1 MARLD
6 NWLDLCPIAQGEN
19 LHRSAWLEWM
29 RLGWIMGAKDFSLQG
44 IGSRLGAWWPTIGL
58 AIRIA
63 FVGSLFGLVL
73 GSRPFDYVPWLATGW
88 AVWGMISSAITGS
101 AGAMNG
107 NKGLMLAI
115 PIPKEAFVVKVI
127 VKEFWLLV
135 QNSLLIFLVLLV
147 FQVPLTPALLLLVP
161 GLIITAV
168 FLFGLGLILGPLVAK
183 YKDFGPFISSVVGVM
198 FFVLPIMW
206 KPESIESELAHLI
219 LGLNPLYHYLQIV
232 RLPLLSEVPTD
243 INYLL
248 ATAGA
253 VVFLVTGILVM
264 KRSRSKIVYWA

>member
-1 MARLD
+1 MKFLLD
-6 NWLDLCPIAQGEN
+6 RN
-19 LHRSAWLEWM
+19 LTESL
-29 RLGWIMGAKDFSLQG
+29 RLGWIMGSTDFART
-44 IGSRLGAWWPTIGL
+44 RLGSVLGQAWPTIGL
-58 AIRIA
+58 AIRIS
-63 FVGSLFGLVL
+63 FVGAVLGLVL
-73 GSRPFDYVPWLATGW
+73 GARNTEYIPWLATGW
-88 AVWGMISSAITGS
+88 AVWSTLSATITGRS
-101 AGAMNG
+101 TAFTA
-107 NKGLMLAI
+107 NKSMMLAI
-115 PIPKEAFVVKVI
+115 PMPKEAFVVKVI
-127 VKEFWLLV
+127 VKEVLLLA

-168 FLFGLGLILGPLVAK
+168 FLYGLGLMLAPLVAK
-183 YKDFGPFISSVVGVM
+183 YKDFGPFISSIIGVM

-253 VVFLVTGILVM
+253 VVFLVIGLIVM
-264 KRSRSKIVYWA
+264 NKTRNKIVYWA

>member
-1 MARLD
+1 MKFILD
-6 NWLDLCPIAQGEN
+6 SN
-19 LHRSAWLEWM
+19 LAESL
-29 RLGWIMGAKDFSLQG
+29 RLGWIMGSRDFALVG
-44 IGSRLGAWWPTIGL
+44 IGSRLGKWWPTIGL

-63 FVGSLFGLVL
+63 FVGSIFGLVL

-88 AVWGMISSAITGS
+88 AVWGMISSAITGG

-115 PIPKEAFVVKVI
+115 PMPKEAFVVKVI
-127 VKEFWLLV
+127 VKEFLLLV

-147 FQVPLTPALLLLVP
+147 FQVPLTPALFLLIP
-161 GLIITAV
+161 GLLITTV
-168 FLFGLGLILGPLVAK
+168 FLYGLGLILGPLVAK
-183 YKDFGPFISSVVGVM
+183 YKDFGPFISSIVGVM

-243 INYLL
+243 TNYLL
-248 ATAGA
+248 AIAGA
-253 VVFLVTGILVM
+253 VIFLVIGILIM
-264 KRSRSKIVYWA
+264 KKSRNKIVYWA

>member
-1 MARLD
+1 MVAHS
-6 NWLDLCPIAQGEN
+6 N
-19 LHRSAWLEWM
+19 LMESI
-29 RLGWIMGAKDFSLQG
+29 RLGWILGSRDFALMGV
-44 IGSRLGAWWPTIGL
+44 GSRLGKWWPTIGM

-63 FVGSLFGLVL
+63 FVGVLWGLVL
-73 GSRPFDYVPWLATGW
+73 QTASGDYIPWLATGW
-88 AVWGMISSAITGS
+88 VVWGMLSSAVTG
-101 AGAMNG
+101 GADSMG
-107 NKGLMLAI
+107 RSKDLMLAI
-115 PIPKEAFVVKVI
+115 PMPKEAFVVKVI
-127 VKEFWLLV
+127 VKEFLLLV

-147 FQVPLTPALLLLVP
+147 FQVPITPALLLLVP

-168 FLFGLGLILGPLVAK
+168 FLYGLGLISGPLVAK
-183 YKDFGPFISSVVGVM
+183 YKDFGPFISSIVGVM

-253 VVFLVTGILVM
+253 VVFLVIGILVM
-264 KRSRSKIVYWA
+264 KRSRNKIVYWA

>member
-1 MARLD
+1 MQAML
-6 NWLDLCPIAQGEN
+6 
-19 LHRSAWLEWM
+19 
-29 RLGWIMGAKDFSLQG
+29 RLGWIMGVNEYSRTKA
-44 IGSRLGAWWPTIGL
+44 GSILGKAWPTIGL
-58 AIRIA
+58 GIRIV
-63 FVGSLFGLVL
+63 FVGVVL
-73 GSRPFDYVPWLATGW
+73 GMVLGFRNNDYLPWLATGW
-88 AVWGMISSAITGS
+88 TVWGMLSSAITGG

-107 NKGLMLAI
+107 NKSLMLAI
-115 PIPKEAFVVKVI
+115 PMPKEAFVLKVI
-127 VKEFWLLV
+127 VREFLFLL

-168 FLFGLGLILGPLVAK
+168 FLYGLGLILGPLVAR
-183 YKDFGPFISSVVGVM
+183 YKDFGPFISSIVGVM

-253 VVFLVTGILVM
+253 VVFLVIGILVM
-264 KRSRSKIVYWA
+264 KRSRNKIVYWA